1 MPDLDTREWLLT
13 NGLGSFASGTVSG
26 VRTRTYHGWLFAA
39 TNPPS
44 GRTLLFS
51 HLEASLEVLGSVVS
65 LGTNFWGKNQI
76 ERTGYELLRNFDINP
91 VPKWTWGQDNW
102 QLTRELVM
110 PYGLVGAGD
119 WGLGI
124 GGWGLGT
131 GDWGLGARGQGNKG
145 TSNAP
150 CPMPNDAS
158 CFKSAKLPNALAP
171 QCPIPNS
178 PAQFCHRILIQY
190 RYEGSHTAILR
201 LRLLIAERDF
211 HHQQTYSQELKFSQ
225 LLGQQ
230 QVCLQAINSGHFGI
244 PWHLRWTQGNYQPDA
259 VWYWDYGL
267 SEETKRGL
275 GDKEDLYSPGYL
287 IVTLQ
292 PGDTVT
298 LEARVGFPDS
308 VSGILTPETFV
319 EAVEAEQERLS
330 KIFGWSG
337 GGRGAG
343 EQGSRGAGE
352 QGSRG
357 AGEQGSR
364 GAGEQGSRGAGE
376 QRGRGAGEQGSRGAG
391 EQGNNYE
398 CPIPN
403 APCPM
408 PHAQSPIWQQLL
420 KASDQFIVYRASIAG
435 PTVIAGYHWFN
446 DWGRDTLIA
455 LPGLALVPQRFDLAK
470 GVLRTFGH
478 YCRHGLIPNAFP
490 DVNGEPI
497 YNSIDAA
504 LWWIETLG
512 LYLEAT
518 QDWDFLAEQFPVV
531 QQIYKA
537 FVGGTHFNIQV
548 DATDGLVSW
557 DTRGVALTWMDV
569 VITSYPVTPRHGKP
583 VEINALWYSALCWL
597 SQWAERLSQLE
608 YGSPVRLTKQSQ
620 RYAQQAQLVKTS
632 LQKFWNPQLG
642 YLYDTIE
649 PDDRRN
655 FQIRPNA
662 VLALSLHHC
671 GFAEQQGCQI
681 LDLATTSLLTPYGL
695 RSLDPG
701 DPEYKGKYEGNQEQ
715 RDRAYHQGTVWTW
728 LIGPYIRAWQR
739 FYPQQSLPFDWQPL
753 LDHFRFDACIGS
765 ISEIFD
771 GDSPH
776 TPRGAIAQAWSV
788 AEVIRHYRGLG
799 NEG

>member
-13 NGLGSFASGTVSG
+13 NGLGSFASGTISD

-51 HLEASLEVLGSVVS
+51 HLEASLEILGRVVA
-65 LGTNFWGKNQI
+65 LGTNVWGNGQI
-76 ERTGYELLRNFDINP
+76 ERTGYEQLRRFDINP

-102 QLTRELVM
+102 QLTRQLVM
-110 PYGLVGAGD
+110 PYGLVGIGERGSRGAGEQ
-119 WGLGI
+119 GS
-124 GGWGLGT
+124 
-131 GDWGLGARGQGNKG
+131 RGEVAE
-145 TSNAP
+145 SFSPLPLCPSAP
-150 CPMPNDAS
+150 
-158 CFKSAKLPNALAP
+158 LPL
-171 QCPIPNS
+171 IPN
-178 PAQFCHRILIQY
+178 AQFCHRILIQY
-190 RYEGSHTAILR
+190 RYEGSETAILR

-211 HHQQTYSQELKFSQ
+211 HHQQTASQELQFSQ
-225 LLGQQ
+225 LLGEQ
-230 QVCLQAINSGHFGI
+230 QVCLQAINSGRFGI

-259 VWYWDYGL
+259 VWYWDYRL

-275 GDKEDLYSPGYL
+275 GDKEDLHSPGYL

-308 VSGILTPETFV
+308 VPGVLTIKTFA

-330 KIFGWSG
+330 QIFGRRDS
-337 GGRGAG
+337 GRGAG
-343 EQGSRGAGE
+343 EQGSKGAE
-352 QGSRG
+352 
-357 AGEQGSR
+357 
-364 GAGEQGSRGAGE
+364 E
-376 QRGRGAGEQGSRGAG
+376 QRGRGEGER
-391 EQGNNYE
+391 GNNYE
-398 CPIPN
+398 YPIPN
-403 APCPM
+403 A
-408 PHAQSPIWQQLL
+408 QFPIWQQLL

-455 LPGLALVPQRFDLAK
+455 LPGLTLVPQRFDLAK

-478 YCRHGLIPNAFP
+478 YCRHGLIANAFP
-490 DVNGEPI
+490 DLNGEPI

-512 LYLEAT
+512 LYLEAS

-548 DATDGLVSW
+548 DATDGLVGW
-557 DTRGVALTWMDV
+557 DAPGVALTWMDV
-569 VITSYPVTPRHGKP
+569 VIGAHPVTPRYGKP

-597 SQWAERLSQLE
+597 SQWAERLSQME
-608 YGSPVRLTKQSQ
+608 YGSPVRLTKQAQ
-620 RYAQQAQLVKTS
+620 RYANQAQHVKTS

-671 GFAEQQGCQI
+671 GFPEQQGCQI

-701 DPEYKGKYEGNQEQ
+701 DPEYKGKYEGNQQQ

-753 LDHFRFDACIGS
+753 IDHFFFDACLGS

-788 AEVIRHYRGLG
+788 AEVIRHIK
-799 NEG
+799 

>member
-102 QLTRELVM
+102 QLTRELLM

-124 GGWGLGT
+124 GDWGLGT
-131 GDWGLGARGQGNKG
+131 GDWGLGTRGQGNKG
-145 TSNAP
+145 TSNA
-150 CPMPNDAS
+150 
-158 CFKSAKLPNALAP
+158 

-178 PAQFCHRILIQY
+178 PAQFCHRILIRY

-211 HHQQTYSQELKFSQ
+211 HHQQTSSQELKFSQ

-308 VSGILTPETFV
+308 VSGILTTETFA

-337 GGRGAG
+337 GGIGGWGLGTGQEARELLAG
-343 EQGSRGAGE
+343 SKGE
-352 QGSRG
+352 EFS
-357 AGEQGSR
+357 
-364 GAGEQGSRGAGE
+364 
-376 QRGRGAGEQGSRGAG
+376 
-391 EQGNNYE
+391 
-398 CPIPN
+398 PLPP
-403 APCPM
+403 APRPS
-408 PHAQSPIWQQLL
+408 ASFQSSLSQQLL

-478 YCRHGLIPNAFP
+478 YCRHGLIPNGFP
-490 DVNGEPI
+490 DINGEPI

-504 LWWIETLG
+504 LWWIEILG

-518 QDWDFLAEQFPVV
+518 QDWDFLAEQFPIV

-569 VITSYPVTPRHGKP
+569 VIGSLPVTPRHGKP

-671 GFAEQQGCQI
+671 GFSEQQGCQI

-701 DPEYKGKYEGNQEQ
+701 DPEYKGRYEGNQEQ

-753 LDHFRFDACIGS
+753 LDHFRFDACLGS

-771 GDSPH
+771 GDLPH

-788 AEVIRHYRGLG
+788 AEVIRHIK
-799 NEG
+799 

>member
-110 PYGLVGAGD
+110 PYGLVGAGG

-124 GGWGLGT
+124 GDKGT
-131 GDWGLGARGQGNKG
+131 RGQGDK
-145 TSNAP
+145 
-150 CPMPNDAS
+150 
-158 CFKSAKLPNALAP
+158 

-230 QVCLQAINSGHFGI
+230 QVCLQGINSGHFGI

-308 VSGILTPETFV
+308 VSGILTPETFA

-330 KIFGWSG
+330 KIFGWSEG
-337 GGRGAG
+337 RRGAG
-343 EQGSRGAGE
+343 EQGSRGAE
-352 QGSRG
+352 
-357 AGEQGSR
+357 
-364 GAGEQGSRGAGE
+364 
-376 QRGRGAGEQGSRGAG
+376 

-398 CPIPN
+398 CPMAN

-408 PHAQSPIWQQLL
+408 PHAQFSLNQQLL

-490 DVNGEPI
+490 DINGEPI

-518 QDWDFLAEQFPVV
+518 QDWDFLAEQFPIV

-569 VITSYPVTPRHGKP
+569 VIGSLPVTPRHGKP

-671 GFAEQQGCQI
+671 GFSEQQGCQI

-701 DPEYKGKYEGNQEQ
+701 DPEYKGRYEGNQEQ

-753 LDHFRFDACIGS
+753 LDHFRFDACLGS

-788 AEVIRHYRGLG
+788 AEVIRHIK
-799 NEG
+799 

>member
-1 MPDLDTREWLLT
+1 MLDLDTREWLLT
-13 NGLGSFASGTVSG
+13 NGLGSFASGTVSD

-51 HLEASLEVLGSVVS
+51 HLEASLEVLGSVVA
-65 LGTNFWGKNQI
+65 LGTNFWGNGQM
-76 ERTGYELLRNFDINP
+76 EPTGCELLRGFDINP
-91 VPKWTWGQDNW
+91 VPKWIWGQDNW
-102 QLTRELVM
+102 QLTRQLVM
-110 PYGLVGAGD
+110 PYGWEGSSEWGVGSGEENH
-119 WGLGI
+119 
-124 GGWGLGT
+124 T
-131 GDWGLGARGQGNKG
+131 YH
-145 TSNAP
+145 S
-150 CPMPNDAS
+150 
-158 CFKSAKLPNALAP
+158 
-171 QCPIPNS
+171 
-178 PAQFCHRILIQY
+178 QFCHRTLIQY
-190 RYEGSHTAILR
+190 RYDGSDTAILR

-211 HHQQTYSQELKFSQ
+211 HHQQAVSPNLHFSQ
-225 LLGQQ
+225 VLGQQ

-259 VWYWDYGL
+259 VWYWNYGL
-267 SEETKRGL
+267 PEETKRGL

-298 LEARVGFPDS
+298 LEARVGFPDPMPS
-308 VSGILTPETFV
+308 VLTPDTFA

-330 KIFGWSG
+330 QIFGWRE
-337 GGRGAG
+337 GGRGAE
-343 EQGSRGAGE
+343 EQE
-352 QGSRG
+352 KD
-357 AGEQGSR
+357 
-364 GAGEQGSRGAGE
+364 
-376 QRGRGAGEQGSRGAG
+376 
-391 EQGNNYE
+391 NY
-398 CPIPN
+398 
-403 APCPM
+403 
-408 PHAQSPIWQQLL
+408 QSPISNTQYLPNTSVREAALLYETLRERQSSVTMPTATLSTSVQSSIWQQLL
-420 KASDQFIVYRASIAG
+420 RASDQFIVYRASIAG

-455 LPGLALVPQRFDLAK
+455 LPGLTLVTQRFDLAK

-478 YCRHGLIPNAFP
+478 YCRYGLIPNAFP
-490 DVNGEPI
+490 DVDGEPF
-497 YNSIDAA
+497 YNSVDAA

-518 QDWDFLAEQFPVV
+518 QDWQFLAEQFPVV

-537 FVGGTHFNIQV
+537 FVSGTHFNIQV
-548 DATDGLVSW
+548 DAIDGLVSW
-557 DTRGVALTWMDV
+557 DARGVALTWMDV
-569 VITSYPVTPRHGKP
+569 VIGVHPVTPRHGKP

-608 YGSPVRLTKQSQ
+608 FGEPVRLTKQAQ
-620 RYAQQAQLVKTS
+620 RYAQQAQRVKTS

-642 YLYDTIE
+642 YLYDTIDL
-649 PDDRRN
+649 DDRRN

-662 VLALSLHHC
+662 VLALSLYHC
-671 GFAEQQGCQI
+671 GFSEQQGCQI
-681 LDLATTSLLTPYGL
+681 LDLATASLLTPYGL
-695 RSLDPG
+695 RTLDPG
-701 DPEYKGKYEGNQEQ
+701 DPEYKGKYEGNPEQ
-715 RDRAYHQGTVWTW
+715 RDRAYHQGTVWAW

-753 LDHFRFDACIGS
+753 LNHFLFDACLGS

-788 AEVIRHYRGLG
+788 AEVIRHIK
-799 NEG
+799 

>member
-51 HLEASLEVLGSVVS
+51 HLEASLEVLGNVVP
-65 LGTNFWGKNQI
+65 LGTNFWGNGKI
-76 ERTGYELLRNFDINP
+76 EPTGYELLRHFDINP
-91 VPKWTWGQDNW
+91 VPKWTWGKDNW
-102 QLTRELVM
+102 QLTRQLVM
-110 PYGLVGAGD
+110 PIGLV
-119 WGLGI
+119 
-124 GGWGLGT
+124 GT
-131 GDWGLGARGQGNKG
+131 GDWGLGTGEWAQGKI
-145 TSNAP
+145 SNAQ
-150 CPMPNDAS
+150 CPMPNA
-158 CFKSAKLPNALAP
+158 
-171 QCPIPNS
+171 

-190 RYEGSHTAILR
+190 HYEGSDTAILR

-211 HHQQTYSQELKFSQ
+211 HHQQTASEELKFSQ

-230 QVCLQAINSGHFGI
+230 QVCLQAIHSGHFGI

-259 VWYWDYGL
+259 VWYWNYRL

-275 GDKEDLYSPGYL
+275 GDKEDLHSPGYL

-308 VSGILTPETFV
+308 VQAVLNPETFA
-319 EAVEAEQERLS
+319 ESLELEQERLS
-330 KIFGWSG
+330 QIFGWSKEG
-337 GGRGAG
+337 TG
-343 EQGSRGAGE
+343 EEFSNSQFL
-352 QGSRG
+352 
-357 AGEQGSR
+357 
-364 GAGEQGSRGAGE
+364 
-376 QRGRGAGEQGSRGAG
+376 
-391 EQGNNYE
+391 
-398 CPIPN
+398 IPN
-403 APCPM
+403 PQFPM
-408 PHAQSPIWQQLL
+408 PNTSLREAAPTASRREGIPNTQSPIWQQLL

-537 FVGGTHFNIQV
+537 FMGGTHFNIQV

-557 DTRGVALTWMDV
+557 DARGVALTWMDV
-569 VITSYPVTPRHGKP
+569 VIGSHPITPRHGKP

-608 YGSPVRLTKQSQ
+608 YGSPARLTKQAQ
-620 RYAQQAQLVKTS
+620 RYAQQARHIKTS

-671 GFAEQQGCQI
+671 GFSEQQGCQI

-701 DPEYKGKYEGNQEQ
+701 DPEYKGKYEGNQER

-739 FYPQQSLPFDWQPL
+739 FYPQQALPFDWKPL
-753 LDHFRFDACIGS
+753 LDHFLFDACLGS

-788 AEVIRHYRGLG
+788 GEVIRHIQ
-799 NEG
+799 

>member
-13 NGLGSFASGTVSG
+13 NGLGSFASGTVSD

-51 HLEASLEVLGSVVS
+51 HLEASLEILGSVVA
-65 LGTNFWGKNQI
+65 LGTNIWGNGQI
-76 ERTGYELLRNFDINP
+76 EPTGYELLRSFDINP

-102 QLTRELVM
+102 QLTRQLVM
-110 PYGLVGAGD
+110 PYGL
-119 WGLGI
+119 
-124 GGWGLGT
+124 LGT
-131 GDWGLGARGQGNKG
+131 GDWGLGTGGDEGAGEAGG
-145 TSNAP
+145 EELITNAP
-150 CPMPNDAS
+150 CPMPNA
-158 CFKSAKLPNALAP
+158 

-178 PAQFCHRILIQY
+178 PAQFSHRILIQY
-190 RYEGSHTAILR
+190 RYQGIHTAILR

-211 HHQQTYSQELKFSQ
+211 HHQQTASQELQFSQ

-267 SEETKRGL
+267 SEETKRRL
-275 GDKEDLYSPGYL
+275 GDKEDLHSPGYL

-308 VSGILTPETFV
+308 VPSVLTLKTFAEV
-319 EAVEAEQERLS
+319 VDAEQERLS
-330 KIFGWSG
+330 QIFGWRE
-337 GGRGAG
+337 RGT
-343 EQGSRGAGE
+343 GAE
-352 QGSRG
+352 
-357 AGEQGSR
+357 
-364 GAGEQGSRGAGE
+364 
-376 QRGRGAGEQGSRGAG
+376 

-398 CPIPN
+398 YPPMPH

-408 PHAQSPIWQQLL
+408 PNSQFPIWQQLL

-455 LPGLALVPQRFDLAK
+455 LPGLALVPQRFGLAK

-478 YCRHGLIPNAFP
+478 YCRHGLIANAFP
-490 DVNGEPI
+490 DLNGEPI
-497 YNSIDAA
+497 YNSIDSA

-518 QDWDFLAEQFPVV
+518 QDWEFLAEQFPVV

-557 DTRGVALTWMDV
+557 DARGVALTWMDV
-569 VITSYPVTPRHGKP
+569 IIESHPVTPRYGKP

-608 YGSPVRLTKQSQ
+608 YGSPVRLTNQAQ
-620 RYAQQAQLVKTS
+620 RYAKQAQHVKTS

-662 VLALSLHHC
+662 VLALSLQHC
-671 GFAEQQGCQI
+671 GFSKQQGCQI

-701 DPEYKGKYEGNQEQ
+701 DPEYKGKYEGNQQQ

-753 LDHFRFDACIGS
+753 LDHFLFDACLGS

-788 AEVIRHYRGLG
+788 AEVIRHLK
-799 NEG
+799 

>member
-1 MPDLDTREWLLT
+1 MLDLDTREWLLT
-13 NGLGSFASGTVSG
+13 NGLGSFASGTVSD

-44 GRTLLFS
+44 ERTLLFS
-51 HLEASLEVLGSVVS
+51 HLEASLEVLGSVVA
-65 LGTNFWGKNQI
+65 LGTNFWGNGQI
-76 ERTGYELLRNFDINP
+76 EPTGYELLRCFDINP
-91 VPKWTWGQDNW
+91 VPKWIWGQDNW
-102 QLTRELVM
+102 QLTRQLVM
-110 PYGLVGAGD
+110 PYGLVE
-119 WGLGI
+119 
-124 GGWGLGT
+124 T
-131 GDWGLGARGQGNKG
+131 GDWGLGNLKPPLGIRGNGEDND
-145 TSNAP
+145 NFY
-150 CPMPNDAS
+150 CP
-158 CFKSAKLPNALAP
+158 LP
-171 QCPIPNS
+171 ITHS
-178 PAQFCHRILIQY
+178 PFCHRILIQY
-190 RYEGSHTAILR
+190 RYNGSDTAILR

-211 HHQQTYSQELKFSQ
+211 HHQQTASPGLQFSE

-230 QVCLQAINSGHFGI
+230 QVCLQAKNSGHFGI
-244 PWHLRWTQGNYQPDA
+244 PWHLRWTQGKYQTDT
-259 VWYWDYGL
+259 VWYWNYGL
-267 SEETKRGL
+267 PEETKRGL

-308 VSGILTPETFV
+308 MAGVLTSETFA
-319 EAVEAEQERLS
+319 EAIEAEQKRLS
-330 KIFGWSG
+330 QIFGWSQ

-343 EQGSRGAGE
+343 SGEQGAGGAGE
-352 QGSRG
+352 TRGQGDKGTRG
-357 AGEQGSR
+357 ENLKQVFPLVPNSP
-364 GAGEQGSRGAGE
+364 
-376 QRGRGAGEQGSRGAG
+376 
-391 EQGNNYE
+391 
-398 CPIPN
+398 CPQVLLPMPN

-408 PHAQSPIWQQLL
+408 LHAQSPIWQQLI

-435 PTVIAGYHWFN
+435 PTTIAGYHWFN
-446 DWGRDTLIA
+446 DWGRNTLIA

-497 YNSIDAA
+497 YNSIDAT

-518 QDWDFLAEQFPVV
+518 QDWEFLAEQFPIV
-531 QQIYKA
+531 QQIYKG
-537 FVGGTHFNIQV
+537 FVGGTHFNIQI

-557 DTRGVALTWMDV
+557 DAPGVALTWMDV
-569 VITSYPVTPRHGKP
+569 VIGAHPVTPRYGKP

-608 YGSPVRLTKQSQ
+608 FGEPVRLTKQAQ

-632 LQKFWNPQLG
+632 LQKFWNPHLG

-671 GFAEQQGCQI
+671 GFSLQQGCQI
-681 LDLATTSLLTPYGL
+681 LDLATISLLTPYGL

-701 DPEYKGKYEGNQEQ
+701 DPEYKGRYEGNQEQ
-715 RDRAYHQGTVWTW
+715 RDRAYHQGTVWAW

-739 FYPQQSLPFDWQPL
+739 FYPQRSLPFDWQPL
-753 LDHFRFDACIGS
+753 LDHFLFDACLGS

-788 AEVIRHYRGLG
+788 AEVIRHLKK
-799 NEG
+799 

>member
-1 MPDLDTREWLLT
+1 MVDLDTREWLLT
-13 NGLGSFASGTVSG
+13 NGLGSFASGTVSDA
-26 VRTRTYHGWLFAA
+26 RTRTYHGWLFAA

-51 HLEASLEVLGSVVS
+51 HLEASLEVLGSFVA
-65 LGTNFWGKNQI
+65 LGTNIWGNGQI
-76 ERTGYELLRNFDINP
+76 ERTGYELLRSFDIKP
-91 VPKWTWGQDNW
+91 VPKWIWGQDNW
-102 QLTRELVM
+102 QLTRQLVM
-110 PYGLVGAGD
+110 PYG
-119 WGLGI
+119 W
-124 GGWGLGT
+124 
-131 GDWGLGARGQGNKG
+131 QGSREEND
-145 TSNAP
+145 TSL
-150 CPMPNDAS
+150 
-158 CFKSAKLPNALAP
+158 LP
-171 QCPIPNS
+171 S
-178 PAQFCHRILIQY
+178 HSQFCHRTLIQY
-190 RYEGSHTAILR
+190 RYDGSDTAILR

-211 HHQQTYSQELKFSQ
+211 HHQQTHSPELKFSQ

-244 PWHLRWTQGNYQPDA
+244 PWHLRWTRGNYQPDA
-259 VWYWDYGL
+259 VWYWDYEL

-275 GDKEDLYSPGYL
+275 GDKEHLHSPGYL

-292 PGDTVT
+292 PGDAVT

-308 VSGILTPETFV
+308 AAGILTPKTFAETV
-319 EAVEAEQERLS
+319 EVEQQRLS
-330 KIFGWSG
+330 QIFGWSKG
-337 GGRGAG
+337 GTRDWGLGIR
-343 EQGSRGAGE
+343 EKFSNPQ
-352 QGSRG
+352 
-357 AGEQGSR
+357 
-364 GAGEQGSRGAGE
+364 
-376 QRGRGAGEQGSRGAG
+376 
-391 EQGNNYE
+391 Y
-398 CPIPN
+398 
-403 APCPM
+403 
-408 PHAQSPIWQQLL
+408 PIWKQLL
-420 KASDQFIVYRASIAG
+420 KASDQFIVYRASIVG

-446 DWGRDTLIA
+446 DWGRSTLIA
-455 LPGLALVPQRFDLAK
+455 LPGLTLVPQRFDLAK

-478 YCRHGLIPNAFP
+478 YCRHGLIPNAFL

-512 LYLEAT
+512 LYLEVT
-518 QDWDFLAEQFPVV
+518 QDWDFLAEQFPLI

-548 DATDGLVSW
+548 DAIDGLVSW
-557 DTRGVALTWMDV
+557 DARGVALTWMDV
-569 VITSYPVTPRHGKP
+569 VIGSHPVTPRHGKP

-597 SQWAERLSQLE
+597 SKWAKRLSQLD
-608 YGSPVRLTKQSQ
+608 YGEPARLTKQAQ
-620 RYAQQAQLVKTS
+620 RYAQQAQHVKTS

-655 FQIRPNA
+655 FQVRPNA

-671 GFAEQQGCQI
+671 GFSVQQGCQI
-681 LDLATTSLLTPYGL
+681 LDLATASLLTPYGL

-715 RDRAYHQGTVWTW
+715 RDRAYHQGTVWAW

-753 LDHFRFDACIGS
+753 LDHFLCDACLGS

-771 GDSPH
+771 GDLPH

-788 AEVIRHYRGLG
+788 AEVIRHIK
-799 NEG
+799 